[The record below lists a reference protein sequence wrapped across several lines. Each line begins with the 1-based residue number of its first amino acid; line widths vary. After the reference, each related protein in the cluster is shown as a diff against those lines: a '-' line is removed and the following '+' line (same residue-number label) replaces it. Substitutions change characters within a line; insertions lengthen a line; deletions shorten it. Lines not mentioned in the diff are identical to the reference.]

1 MLHAGLRRE
10 GAAPE
15 GAQRGAGKRA
25 LGTGPALLRRLTGER
40 RVPCLTPLQGLT
52 LPPLAPGA
60 VPRRA
65 AAPPG
70 LEGAA
75 GRAGRAAASLRL
87 AGVGARGP
95 SVRRWPGLAPRSR
108 AEKEFRRLSGL
119 ASHRT
124 FLAVVML

>member
-10 GAAPE
+10 GAASE
-15 GAQRGAGKRA
+15 RAQRGAGKRA
-25 LGTGPALLRRLTGER
+25 LGTGPVPLCRLTGER

-75 GRAGRAAASLRL
+75 GRAGCAAASLRL
-87 AGVGARGP
+87 VGVGARGP
-95 SVRRWPGLAPRSR
+95 SVRRWPGLAPWSR
-108 AEKEFRRLSGL
+108 AEKEFPRLSGL
-119 ASHRT
+119 AADRT
-124 FLAVVML
+124 LLAVMVL